1 MGSRVF
7 TIRTYLFHDR
17 FHDCSIVQEIF
28 DGPEE
33 SADASA

>member
-7 TIRTYLFHDR
+7 TIRTYLFD
-17 FHDCSIVQEIF
+17 DCSIVQEFF

>member
-1 MGSRVF
+1 MGSRVL

-17 FHDCSIVQEIF
+17 SIVQEIF

>member
-7 TIRTYLFHDR
+7 TIRTYLFHD
-17 FHDCSIVQEIF
+17 CSIVQEIF
-28 DGPEE
+28 DGSEE